1 VCNTLLYNGAIMKK
15 TRLRKTEKERR
26 NEFKDAALD
35 LFDSK
40 GFDNVTTKDIAE
52 KAGLSRS
59 LIYRYGSSK
68 TEILE
73 EWLRDT
79 IRKHARALEELPSP
93 TGSPTDRVMAYLVK
107 MFEGDVAQYELRRLA
122 VQHSWTWSAKSEEEF
137 FFLVGDI
144 LNPISKSLSE
154 VKIEWNLGDRVA
166 IWAIYT
172 EGLRQV
178 MNRHTKQ
185 LGKPSQKAIAAMAG
199 AFDQRVRPQISRLLS
214 HN

>member
-1 VCNTLLYNGAIMKK
+1 MTKD
-15 TRLRKTEKERR
+15 RFRKTEKERR
-26 NEFKDAALD
+26 NEFKVAALD

-73 EWLRDT
+73 ELFRDM
-79 IRKHARALEELPSP
+79 IKDHARALEELPSP

-107 MFEGDVAQYELRRLA
+107 MFKRDLAQYELRRLA
-122 VQHSWTWSAKSEEEF
+122 VQHSWTWSAKSEQEF
-137 FFLVGDI
+137 FILVGII
-144 LNPISKSLSE
+144 LNPISKSLRE
-154 VKIEWNLGDRVA
+154 VNIEWNLDDRVA

-178 MNRHTKQ
+178 MNRYSDG
-185 LGKPSQKAIAAMAG
+185 LEEPSKKAITEMLG
-199 AFDQRVRPQISRLLS
+199 AFDQVVRPQISRLLS
-214 HN
+214 SG